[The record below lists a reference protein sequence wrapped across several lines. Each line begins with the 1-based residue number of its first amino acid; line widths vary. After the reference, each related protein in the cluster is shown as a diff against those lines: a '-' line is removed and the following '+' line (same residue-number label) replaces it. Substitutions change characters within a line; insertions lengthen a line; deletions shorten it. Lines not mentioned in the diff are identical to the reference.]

1 MEKTMNKSANL
12 VENFYQDSL
21 FTFKSNCCFSA
32 IDKINISPQEIRNI
46 IKVESLSSKPI
57 KFAFQPK
64 DGLVRIDEKTG
75 AVVEENILSSLISI
89 DDSQIENY
97 KKFFERNGFLFPIR
111 SDKFEQIDDEMLIR
125 LIDKMKCT
133 VQLISQISEV
143 EKKDYK
149 KILSLTLS
157 LLLSNPFQIEIGD
170 TVYKSCDHKI
180 LHDEFIVANNLPK
193 GEYFNT
199 DKDWMFEVNDSI
211 YGKSKIHIDEYRH
224 YVTDPEIGD
233 LERSIMHS
241 FVNHQKAP
249 KKERLLIEF
258 LYHVYFDIG
267 SFHGVTP
274 DEILFN
280 VGFKS
285 NGPIPNWA
293 ALDDKLKKALLEVAK
308 IVVSEEIN
316 SNIGGVHP
324 EYDSNLM
331 EPRWKVDSLLS
342 ALYFSIFYMRPNIEI
357 TRLCANPKCSRYF
370 TVSRTSSKKKYCSNE
385 CCNRALQNRYRAK
398 HK

>member
-1 MEKTMNKSANL
+1 MGKNMKKNVKLA
-12 VENFYQDSL
+12 ENFYQESL
-21 FTFKSNCCFSA
+21 FIFLSNGCFSA
-32 IDKINISPQEIRNI
+32 IDKIHISPDEIKNI

-75 AVVEENILSSLISI
+75 ATVEENILSSLISI

-97 KKFFERNGFLFPIR
+97 KKFFEKNGFLFPIS

-125 LIDKMKCT
+125 LIDKMKST
-133 VQLISQISEV
+133 VQLISQISEL

-157 LLLSNPFQIEIGD
+157 LLLSNPFQIEIGNRI
-170 TVYKSCDHKI
+170 YQSCEHE
-180 LHDEFIVANNLPK
+180 LLNDEFIVANNLPK
-193 GEYFNT
+193 NEFLNT
-199 DKDWMFEVNDSI
+199 DKDWMFEVKDSI
-211 YGKSKIHIDEYRH
+211 YGKSKVHMDDYRL

-233 LERSIMHS
+233 FERSIMHS
-241 FVNHQKAP
+241 YVNHQKAP
-249 KKERLLIEF
+249 KRERLLIEF

-267 SFHGVTP
+267 SFHGVSP

-280 VGFKS
+280 IGFKS
-285 NGPIPNWA
+285 NGPIPNWSA
-293 ALDDKLKKALLEVAK
+293 FDDKLKQALIEVAK
-308 IVVSEEIN
+308 IVISEEIN
-316 SNIGGVHP
+316 SNMDGVHP

-342 ALYFSIFYMRPNIEI
+342 ALYFSIFYMRPNIEV
-357 TRLCANPKCSRYF
+357 TRLCANPKCNRYF

-385 CCNRALQNRYRAK
+385 CCNRALQNRYRAN